1 MIVGQKPQRVSA
13 NYEDNI
19 MYEFA
24 DQFLSLSNAIVQEA
38 NGADLVY
45 DPRRVLASNIGNE
58 TLKNYFVSESCDEE
72 HMTAREIEEHVENM
86 SALYDNDRDGLLE
99 AASMVEMNPIM
110 GMTFPMH
117 KWILMNMVFDKGGIQ
132 KVVTQSPSFT
142 IVQEERYLVDTEGN
156 ELNMFKDQNKLT
168 DAIEA
173 TAALKT
179 FDITDLPLTE
189 ATEIVHD
196 KLGGLAGAD
205 HLSIETNL
213 YAVLVKDVYF
223 EEGDILPN
231 ENGYIEKNG
240 KIATADEA
248 GNYDVWVRVKVPFQP
263 GYTGHLS
270 EESRYDRALVFP
282 FVYRY
287 KAQGADGAEVTEIRD
302 TITGTIRKDRITLN
316 STDGL
321 ISGVRI
327 QARIDTSNARQTTCE
342 VKWRPVTK
350 LEEIPNAIPI
360 NTTITPEEIKDINAL
375 YNVNQVTKIMYQ
387 MKSVLANYKDDK
399 ILRALNDSYA
409 TLDDVSSSYSQFD
422 FAPRTG
428 YYGDHVQWRRDTF
441 LDWLDSDVT
450 KLMQALNDPNM
461 TVTIFGDPDLVRKI
475 TPTNYTFQSPSSIGP
490 VDIDFT
496 KTVYTSDKRVYN
508 FIGSDKLRNTTEFI
522 IVLKPNGTDRILYR
536 IYDYQM
542 YLSNEI
548 RNANNPALP
557 ALHAFERFKFVEYTP
572 VQGRINI
579 LHPRGINQ
587 ETYNAFPVN
596 NITPTP

>member
-1 MIVGQKPQRVSA
+1 MIVGEKPKRSSF
-13 NYEDNI
+13 NYEQNV

-24 DQFLSLSNAIVQEA
+24 NQYLNLANSIVNEA
-38 NGADLVY
+38 NGADLIY

-58 TLKNYFVSESCDEE
+58 TLKNFFVSESCDEE
-72 HMTAREIEEHVENM
+72 HMTAREIEEHVEYM
-86 SALYDNDRDGLLE
+86 GQLYDNDREGLLE
-99 AASMVEMNPIM
+99 AASMSEMNPVM

-132 KVVTQSPSFT
+132 KAVTASPSFT
-142 IVQEERYLVDTEGN
+142 ISQEERYLVDTEGN
-156 ELNMFKDQNKLT
+156 EINMFTQQNLMT

-173 TAALKT
+173 TAALKV
-179 FDITDLPLTE
+179 FDVETLPLTE

-213 YAVLVKDVYF
+213 YAVQIKDVYF
-223 EEGDILPN
+223 EEGDVLPN
-231 ENGYIEKNG
+231 EDGYIEKNG
-240 KIATADEA
+240 KVATAEDV
-248 GNYDVWVRVKVPFQP
+248 GTKDVWVKVKAPFQP
-263 GYTGHLS
+263 GYTGHLA
-270 EESRYDRALVFP
+270 EEARYDRALMFP

-287 KAQGADGAEVTEIRD
+287 KKQGVDGVETAELKETF
-302 TITGTIRKDRITLN
+302 TGTIRKDRITLN
-316 STDGL
+316 AIEGNVSA
-321 ISGVRI
+321 VRL

-342 VKWRPVTK
+342 VKWRAVTK

-360 NTTITPEEIKDINAL
+360 NTTVTPEEIKDINAL

-387 MKSVLANYKDDK
+387 MRSVLANYKDDK
-399 ILRALNDSYA
+399 ILRSLNDSYSR
-409 TLDDVSSSYSQFD
+409 LDERSSSYSTFD
-422 FAPRTG
+422 FAPKTG
-428 YYGDHVQWRRDTF
+428 YYSDPVQWRRDTF
-441 LDWLDSDVT
+441 LDWLDTDVT
-450 KLMQALNDPNM
+450 HLMWALNDPNM
-461 TVTIFGDPDLVRKI
+461 TITIYGDPDLVRKI
-475 TPTNYTFQSPSSIGP
+475 TPTTYLYQSPANIGP

-522 IVLKPNGTDRILYR
+522 ICLKPNGTDRILYR

-557 ALHAFERFKFVEYTP
+557 ALHSFERWKFVEYTP

-579 LHPRGINQ
+579 MHPRGYN
-587 ETYNAFPVN
+587 EDTYNAFPVQVVK
-596 NITPTP
+596 P

>member
-1 MIVGQKPQRVSA
+1 MIVGEKPKRSSF
-13 NYEDNI
+13 NYEQNV

-24 DQFLSLSNAIVQEA
+24 NQYLNLANSIVNEA
-38 NGADLVY
+38 NGADLIY

-58 TLKNYFVSESCDEE
+58 TLKNFFVSESCDEE
-72 HMTAREIEEHVENM
+72 HMTAREIEEHVEYM
-86 SALYDNDRDGLLE
+86 GQLYDNDREGLLE
-99 AASMVEMNPIM
+99 AASMSEMNPVM

-132 KVVTQSPSFT
+132 KAVTASPSFT
-142 IVQEERYLVDTEGN
+142 ISQEERYLVDTEGN
-156 ELNMFKDQNKLT
+156 EINMFTQQNLMT

-173 TAALKT
+173 TAALKV
-179 FDITDLPLTE
+179 FDVETLPLTE

-213 YAVLVKDVYF
+213 YAVQIKDVYF
-223 EEGDILPN
+223 EEGDVLPN
-231 ENGYIEKNG
+231 EDGYIEKNG
-240 KIATADEA
+240 KVATAEDV
-248 GNYDVWVRVKVPFQP
+248 GTKDVWVKVKAPFQP
-263 GYTGHLS
+263 GYTGHLA
-270 EESRYDRALVFP
+270 EEARYDRALMFP
-282 FVYRY
+282 FIYRY
-287 KAQGADGAEVTEIRD
+287 KKQGVDGVETAELKETF
-302 TITGTIRKDRITLN
+302 TGTIRKDRITLN
-316 STDGL
+316 AIEGNVSA
-321 ISGVRI
+321 VRL

-342 VKWRPVTK
+342 VKWRAVTK

-360 NTTITPEEIKDINAL
+360 NTTVTPEEIKDINAL

-387 MKSVLANYKDDK
+387 MRSVLANYKDDK
-399 ILRALNDSYA
+399 ILRSLNDSYSR
-409 TLDDVSSSYSQFD
+409 LDERSSSYSTFD
-422 FAPRTG
+422 FAPKTG
-428 YYGDHVQWRRDTF
+428 YYSDPVQWRRDTF
-441 LDWLDSDVT
+441 LDWLDTDVT
-450 KLMQALNDPNM
+450 HLMWALNDPNM
-461 TVTIFGDPDLVRKI
+461 TITIYGDPDLVRKI
-475 TPTNYTFQSPSSIGP
+475 TPTTYLYQSPANIGP

-522 IVLKPNGTDRILYR
+522 ICLKPNGTDRILYR

-557 ALHAFERFKFVEYTP
+557 ALHSFERWKFVEYTP

-579 LHPRGINQ
+579 MHPRGYN
-587 ETYNAFPVN
+587 EDTYNAFPVQVVK
-596 NITPTP
+596 P